1 MSMKHIL
8 VRPDV
13 AKALQQGRAVVAL
26 ESTVIAHGLPRPDNL
41 ETAQAMEQ
49 AIADAGAVPATIGVV
64 GGRIKVGL
72 EADELARFAEADDIA
87 KLSSRDLGAAV
98 ALGTDG
104 ATTVAAT
111 MIAAARAGIHV
122 FATGGIGGVHRGAH
136 ESFDVSADIV
146 ELGRTPVLVVC
157 SGAKSI
163 LDLPKTLEMLET
175 EAVPVLGYQTDRLP
189 AFHARDSGLDV
200 PTTVSDPREVAEIA
214 DTHWELGLGGVV
226 LANPVPQDAAI
237 PRGEI
242 EAWIDAALAEADRA
256 GVTGKEVTPF
266 LLGRLAVLSSG
277 RTLAANKALLIDN
290 AGLAAKV
297 ALAIKTR

>member
-49 AIADAGAVPATIGVV
+49 AIADAGAVPATVGVV
-64 GGRIKVGL
+64 DGRIKVGL
-72 EADELARFAEADDIA
+72 DADELARFAEADDIA

-98 ALGTDG
+98 ALGIDG

-175 EAVPVLGYQTDRLP
+175 EAVPVLGYGTDRLP
-189 AFHARDSGLDV
+189 AFHARDSGLAV
-200 PTTVSDPREVAEIA
+200 PTTVADPRTAAEIA
-214 DTHWELGLGGVV
+214 DTHWELGLGGIV
-226 LANPVPQDAAI
+226 LANPVPTDAAI

-242 EAWIDAALAEADRA
+242 EGWVETALSEADRS
-256 GVTGKEVTPF
+256 GVTGKDVTPF
-266 LLGRLAVLSSG
+266 LLGRLAVLSGG
-277 RTLAANKALLIDN
+277 RSLTANKALLIDN
-290 AGLAAKV
+290 ARLAALV
-297 ALAIKTR
+297 AVEIKTR

>member
-1 MSMKHIL
+1 VSMKHIL

>member
-26 ESTVIAHGLPRPDNL
+26 ESTVIAHGLPNPDNL

-49 AIADAGAVPATIGVV
+49 AIAGAGAVPATVGVV

-72 EADELARFAEADDIA
+72 DADELARFAEAGDIA

-98 ALGTDG
+98 ALGIDG

-122 FATGGIGGVHRGAH
+122 FAAGGIGGVHRGAH

-175 EAVPVLGYQTDRLP
+175 EAVPVLGYGTDRLP
-189 AFHARDSGLDV
+189 AFHARDSGLAV
-200 PTTVSDPREVAEIA
+200 PTTVTDPRAIAEIA
-214 DTHWELGLGGVV
+214 DTHWELGLGGIV
-226 LANPVPQDAAI
+226 LANPVPQAAAI

-242 EAWIDAALAEADRA
+242 ETWIDAALAEADRS
-256 GVTGKEVTPF
+256 GVTGKDVTPF
-266 LLGRLAVLSSG
+266 LLSRLAVLSGG
-277 RTLAANKALLIDN
+277 RTLAANKTLLIDN
-290 AGLAAKV
+290 AGLAARV
-297 ALAIKTR
+297 ALEIKTR

>member
-1 MSMKHIL
+1 MKHIE

-41 ETAQAMEQ
+41 ETAQAMER
-49 AIADAGAVPATIGVV
+49 AVAAAGAVPATIGVV
-64 GGRIKVGL
+64 GGRIKIGL
-72 EADELARFAEADDIA
+72 EPDEIARFAHSDQIA
-87 KLSSRDLGAAV
+87 KLSSRDLAAAV
-98 ALGTDG
+98 AQGVDG

-111 MIAAARAGIHV
+111 MIAAARAGIRV

-175 EAVPVLGYQTDRLP
+175 EAVPVLGYRTDRLP
-189 AFHARDSGLDV
+189 AFHARDSGLEV
-200 PTTVSDPREVAEIA
+200 PARADDPRTVAEIA
-214 DTHWELGLGGVV
+214 DTHWEMGLAGLV
-226 LANPVPQDAAI
+226 LANPVPDDAAI
-237 PRGEI
+237 PREAI
-242 EAWIDAALAEADRA
+242 EAWIETAVDEAAGA
-256 GVTGKEVTPF
+256 GVSGKDVTPF
-266 LLGRLAVLSSG
+266 LLGRLATLSDG

-290 AGLAAKV
+290 AGLAARV
-297 ALAIKTR
+297 AQEICTR